1 MSELQPTERSS
12 RLERLIVLA
21 GLLCALVIIGAT
33 LSHSLQLRDEMRR
46 DAQDKVKTVSR
57 ILTQEVNRS
66 LMRTR
71 GLLEQVDELTGGS
84 TAIASADFSARLDAM
99 TRQHFLL
106 REVAIVDR
114 NGRIVASSNPRST
127 GLDVSGYDF
136 SAAEA
141 RPRLFI
147 GQPKAGRSF
156 SRNASGLEGPAHAV
170 DGFITVSRPL
180 GNTPEGFLAV
190 AVIGA
195 DSLIGDL
202 RFMASMESEVLN
214 LYRYDG
220 KSLASSAAPDIQDAL
235 AHPIFRDFLPNRE
248 TGNFSHTTSDG
259 KDWLAHFATTA
270 EFPVVVEISLPQALV
285 AARWYKELVAPL
297 SILAA
302 TLIALFIFTRT
313 AQQALRQ
320 RASSQEESASQAQR
334 LRNILDSAAD
344 AIITVDVN
352 SKVIEYNRA
361 AEQVFRIPADEV
373 IGQHASALLA
383 TGEAAGYQALV
394 DYYLR
399 TGMAPV
405 FADGHK
411 INTRR
416 RDGSYMVLSYAISE
430 VTIKDERLLTCIFR
444 DITNEQQANERFRTL
459 FQRSG
464 QPTLLFSEGG
474 LIDCNQAAVKLFGT
488 TAKGALLGLQIE
500 DLAVQEMNGLRLVDE
515 LDKVR
520 EIARKLGACRINWA
534 ASTLDGREV
543 PLEITMTPIY
553 LDNAEAMLLTCSDI
567 TERQRYED
575 GLRQARDAAEAAAKA
590 KSRFLAVMSHELR
603 TPMTG
608 ILGMIELLAETS
620 LPTVQQRQVGILDK
634 SANALMSVL
643 NDILDYSKI
652 ETGRLELEQ
661 IDFDPA
667 QIVREV
673 IDALTHAAN
682 RRENTLQA
690 QWGETP
696 LPLLHGDPTRVK
708 QVLFNLVGNAVK
720 FTEQGSIV
728 VHLAAQPARADGQVA
743 LCIEVRD
750 TGIGIGSE
758 VQQTLFQPFQ
768 QADTSTTRRFGGTGL
783 GLAICRHLVD
793 AMHGRISVESEVGKG
808 SVFRVELELAQ
819 AKGQLASAPKRRASD
834 AVARVCSL
842 RILVAEDN
850 PTNRLLIETRLRRAG
865 HQLEMVEDGQQAL
878 VAASTEDFDLI
889 LMDMQM
895 PVLDGMGA
903 TRAIRALPD
912 ARRNRVPIIA
922 LTADALPE
930 LRNEYMAS
938 GLDDYQT
945 KPIDWA
951 ALDTAIL
958 RNLPW
963 ARMDAPTSIESP
975 PMRDSV
981 PTATTQTTSTMQ
993 DVEAIAVGEDHT
1005 PIDAAGVGR
1014 MREELGPDVW
1024 TAVADIYWPQGDTD
1038 LAACR
1043 AAVLAQDA
1051 AAQRSA
1057 AHSLKGASASLGFE
1071 SIASLAAVLERC
1083 EPGVAASTLAQ
1094 LETVCSRTRTDWSM
1108 ATSVTD

>member
-1 MSELQPTERSS
+1 MTDKHRQPAERAS
-12 RLERLIVLA
+12 RLERLIVWA
-21 GLLCALVIIGAT
+21 GILCAVVIIGAT
-33 LSHSLQLRDEMRR
+33 LLHSLQLREEMRH
-46 DAQDKVKTVSR
+46 DAQDRVKTVSR

-71 GLLEQVDELTGGS
+71 GLLEQVDEMTGGLM
-84 TAIASADFSARLDAM
+84 AVASVDFSAKLDAM

-114 NGRIVASSNPRST
+114 DGRIVASSNPRSI
-127 GLDVSGYDF
+127 GVDVSDYDF
-136 SAAEA
+136 AATEA
-141 RPRLFI
+141 RQRLFI

-156 SRNASGLEGPAHAV
+156 SRNAPGLEGQDHVV

-180 GNTPEGFLAV
+180 GGNSASGLLAV
-190 AVIGA
+190 AVIGT

-202 RFMASMESEVLN
+202 RFMASMESDVLT

-220 KSLASSAAPDIQDAL
+220 KPLATSDAG
-235 AHPIFRDFLPNRE
+235 ATHDQRSHPIFKDFLPNRE
-248 TGNFSHTTSDG
+248 TGNFTHTAPDG
-259 KDWLAHFATTA
+259 SGWLAHFATTA
-270 EFPVVVEISLPQALV
+270 EFPVVVEVRLPQSLI
-285 AARWYKELVAPL
+285 AARWHTELIAPL

-302 TLIALFIFTRT
+302 SLTMLFIFTRT
-313 AQQALRQ
+313 ARRALRQ
-320 RASSQEESASQAQR
+320 RALSQEESASQAQR
-334 LRNILDSAAD
+334 MRNILDSAAD
-344 AIITVDVN
+344 AIITVDVK
-352 SKVIEYNRA
+352 SIVIEYNRA
-361 AEQVFRIPADEV
+361 AEQVFRIPADEA
-373 IGQHASALLA
+373 IGRHASALLA
-383 TGEAAGYQALV
+383 TGETAGYQALV

-405 FADGHK
+405 FADGQK

-416 RDGSYMVLSYAISE
+416 RDGTHMMLSYAISE
-430 VTIKDERLLTCIFR
+430 ITIKDERLLTCIFR
-444 DITNEQQANERFRTL
+444 DITHEQQANDRFRTL

-464 QPTLLFSEGG
+464 QPTLLFKDGG
-474 LIDCNQAAVKLFGT
+474 LIDCNQAAVKLFGVE
-488 TAKGALLGLQIE
+488 ARGAMLGLRIE
-500 DLAVQEMNGLRLVDE
+500 DLAVKEMNGLRLADE
-515 LDKVR
+515 LDKVK
-520 EIARKLGACRINWA
+520 EIARKLGACRMNWA
-534 ASTLDGREV
+534 ARRLDGREV

-608 ILGMIELLAETS
+608 ILGMIELLGETS
-620 LPTVQQRQVGILDK
+620 LPAVQHRQVEILDK
-634 SANALMSVL
+634 SAKSLMTVL

-667 QIVREV
+667 QIVCEV
-673 IDALTHAAN
+673 IDALGHAAN
-682 RRENTLQA
+682 RRQNTLTA
-690 QWGETP
+690 QWGDTP

-728 VHLAAQPARADGQVA
+728 VHLAVQPPREDGQVA
-743 LCIEVRD
+743 LRIEVRD
-750 TGIGIGSE
+750 TGIGIAPE

-793 AMHGRISVESEVGKG
+793 AMHGKISVESDVGKG
-808 SVFRVELELAQ
+808 SVFRVELDLGL
-819 AKGQLASAPKRRASD
+819 AKGVVASGPKPHASD
-834 AVARVCSL
+834 AEVRLRSL

-865 HQLEMVEDGQQAL
+865 HQLELVDDGQQAL
-878 VAASTEDFDLI
+878 EAASTGDFDLI

-912 ARRNRVPIIA
+912 AKRNRIPIIA

-930 LRNEYMAS
+930 LRDEYMAS

-945 KPIDWA
+945 KPIDWVE
-951 ALDTAIL
+951 LDAAIL

-963 ARMDAPTSIESP
+963 AAANAPAAQAPSSVAEHSHQHAQAPVKAQTREDA
-975 PMRDSV
+975 
-981 PTATTQTTSTMQ
+981 A
-993 DVEAIAVGEDHT
+993 
-1005 PIDAAGVGR
+1005 PIDAESVARVR
-1014 MREELGPDVW
+1014 DELGLDVW
-1024 TAVADIYWPQGDTD
+1024 KAVAEIYWPQSDTD
-1038 LAACR
+1038 FAACR
-1043 AAVLAQDA
+1043 AAIMTQNA
-1051 AAQRSA
+1051 AARRSA
-1057 AHSLKGASASLGFE
+1057 AHSLKGASASLGFAT
-1071 SIASLAAVLERC
+1071 IASLAAVLERC
-1083 EPGVAASTLAQ
+1083 EPDVAGPTLTR
-1094 LETVCSRTRTDWSM
+1094 LESAYEQTRTAWSLT
-1108 ATSVTD
+1108 AIVTD

>member
-1 MSELQPTERSS
+1 VTRSDFQPTERTS

-21 GLLCALVIIGAT
+21 GILCAVVIIGAT
-33 LSHSLQLRDEMRR
+33 LSHSLQLRDEMRL
-46 DAQDKVKTVSR
+46 DAQDRVKTVSR

-84 TAIASADFSARLDAM
+84 TAIGSADFNASLDAM

-106 REVAIVDR
+106 REVAIVDG
-114 NGRIVASSNPRST
+114 NGRIVASSNSRSI

-136 SAAEA
+136 AAAEV
-141 RPRLFI
+141 RQRVFI

-180 GNTPEGFLAV
+180 GGNPEGLLAV

-202 RFMASMESEVLN
+202 RFMASMGSEALN

-220 KSLASSAAPDIQDAL
+220 KSLASCAAKGMQDTL

-248 TGNFSHTTSDG
+248 TGSFAHTTSDG
-259 KDWLAHFATTA
+259 NDWLAHFATTA
-270 EFPVVVEISLPQALV
+270 EFPVVVEVSLPKAV
-285 AARWYKELVAPL
+285 VVARWQKELLAPL

-320 RASSQEESASQAQR
+320 RAASQEESASQAQR

-344 AIITVDVN
+344 AIVTVDASSIVH
-352 SKVIEYNRA
+352 EYNRA
-361 AEQVFRIPADEV
+361 AEQVFRIPADQA
-373 IGQHASALLA
+373 IGRHASTLLSPD
-383 TGEAAGYQALV
+383 ESVGYQSLV

-399 TGMAPV
+399 TGTAPR
-405 FADGHK
+405 FADGQK
-411 INTRR
+411 IKTRR
-416 RDGSYMVLSYAISE
+416 RDGTEMVLSYAISE
-430 VTIKDERLLTCIFR
+430 ITIKDERLLTCIFR
-444 DITNEQQANERFRTL
+444 DITNEQQASARFKTL

-464 QPTLLFSEGG
+464 QPTLLFSDGE
-474 LIDCNQAAVKLFGT
+474 LIDCNQAAIKLFG
-488 TAKGALLGLQIE
+488 AEVRGKLLGLRIE
-500 DLAVQEMNGLRLVDE
+500 DLAVREMNGVRLVDE
-515 LDKVR
+515 VDKVR
-520 EIARKLGACRINWA
+520 QIARERGACRIDWA
-534 ASTLDGREV
+534 ALTLDGREV

-553 LDNAEAMLLTCSDI
+553 LDSGEAMLFTCSDI

-608 ILGMIELLAETS
+608 ILGMVELLEETS
-620 LPTVQQRQVGILDK
+620 LPALQQRQVGILNR
-634 SANALMSVL
+634 SASALMSVL

-652 ETGRLELEQ
+652 EAGRLELEQ

-682 RRENTLQA
+682 RRQNTLQA
-690 QWGETP
+690 HWGDTP
-696 LPLLHGDPTRVK
+696 LPLLHGDPIRVK
-708 QVLFNLVGNAVK
+708 QVLFNLIGNAVK

-728 VHLAAQPARADGQVA
+728 VHVAAQPPRADGQVP
-743 LCIEVRD
+743 LLIEVRD
-750 TGIGIGSE
+750 TGIGIAPE

-793 AMHGRISVESEVGKG
+793 AMNGKISVDSEVGKG
-808 SVFRVELELAQ
+808 SVFRVELALAR
-819 AKGQLASAPKRRASD
+819 ASGVMTSVPKALASD
-834 AVARVCSL
+834 NVARLRSL

-865 HQLEMVEDGQQAL
+865 HRLDLVDDGKQAL
-878 VAASTEDFDLI
+878 DAASTGDFDLI

-912 ARRNRVPIIA
+912 AKRSRIPIIA

-930 LRNEYMAS
+930 LRDEYMAS

-951 ALDTAIL
+951 ELDAAIL

-963 ARMDAPTSIESP
+963 AAADTTTAQARSPAAEHRQESP
-975 PMRDSV
+975 TPQARE
-981 PTATTQTTSTMQ
+981 
-993 DVEAIAVGEDHT
+993 EAA
-1005 PIDAAGVGR
+1005 PIDADGVAR
-1014 MREELGPDVW
+1014 VRDELGLDVW
-1024 TAVADIYWPQGDTD
+1024 KAVAEIYWPQGATD

-1043 AAVLAQDA
+1043 AAVMTQDA
-1051 AAQRSA
+1051 AALRSA
-1057 AHSLKGASASLGFE
+1057 AHSLKGASSSLGFE
-1071 SIASLAAVLERC
+1071 TIASLAAALERC
-1083 EPGVAASTLAQ
+1083 EPTLAGATMAR
-1094 LETVCSRTRTDWSM
+1094 LESAYEQARTTWSLT
-1108 ATSVTD
+1108 AIVTH